1 MRIPSR
7 TDQQKIVSRAKC
19 GNLYRKNRNIS
30 WVLDD
35 ESYFTLGHSTIHG
48 NNIFYTS
55 DIAATSAS
63 VKYIPVKKFERKM
76 LVWICISDKGVS
88 APIFRQTGMAVNQ
101 MVYMECIKHGVILFI
116 QQHHS
121 DGNYKL
127 WPDHTM
133 PITWLPIIEPI
144 KSNLSEN
151 PANVPEVRVIEDFWS
166 NLKGKVYENGWVA
179 ENLDKLKNRIRLCLR
194 KMDLNLVQRLLGSTS
209 SRLNYVRNN
218 DLIEKR

>member
-48 NNIFYTS
+48 NNIVYTS

-88 APIFRQTGMAVNQ
+88 APIFRQSGMAVNQ
-101 MVYMECIKHGVILFI
+101 MVYMECIKHGVIPFI

-121 DGNYKL
+121 DGNYKF
-127 WPDHTM
+127 WPDLASSHYANNVVAYYRAHK
-133 PITWLPIIEPI
+133 I
-144 KSNLSEN
+144 KF
-151 PANVPEVRVIEDFWS
+151 V
-166 NLKGKVYENGWVA
+166 GKPCKRPRSKSY
-179 ENLDKLKNRIRLCLR
+179 R
-194 KMDLNLVQRLLGSTS
+194 RLL
-209 SRLNYVRNN
+209 V
-218 DLIEKR
+218 EFKRQSI